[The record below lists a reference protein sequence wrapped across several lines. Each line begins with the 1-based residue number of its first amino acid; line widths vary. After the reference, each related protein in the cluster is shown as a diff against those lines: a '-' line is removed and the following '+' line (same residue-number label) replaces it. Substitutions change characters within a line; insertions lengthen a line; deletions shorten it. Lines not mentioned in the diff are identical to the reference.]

1 MNKIKIEDAVGTVL
15 AHDMTRIVRGKF
27 KGVGFKKGYVV
38 QKEDIPELLKIGKRS
53 LYVLNLSKN
62 QLHEDDAALRIAKA
76 VSGNHLEWTQPREGK
91 TNIISKVDGLLKVD
105 IPNLL
110 KVNQL
115 DNIVLAT
122 LKNNFPCKK
131 GQIVA
136 ATRIIPLVIPSKN
149 IERLEKRAHKTAPI
163 LQVTQFKKMKVGAV
177 ITGSEIYNGLITD
190 DFDPTIGRKIQNFG
204 CTVVKKIIVSDE
216 IESISKAVLKL
227 KDFGCELIVTT
238 GGLSVDP
245 DDVTRQGVV
254 RAGSEISFYGSP
266 VLPGAMFMYALL
278 EGIPVLGLPAC
289 VFYSKQTV
297 FDLLFPR
304 ILAGEKILEEDI
316 ARMGHGGLCMDCKVC
331 HFPVCSFGR

>member
-1 MNKIKIEDAVGTVL
+1 MGDY
-15 AHDMTRIVRGKF
+15 F
-27 KGVGFKKGYVV
+27 F
-38 QKEDIPELLKIGKRS
+38 
-53 LYVLNLSKN
+53 
-62 QLHEDDAALRIAKA
+62 
-76 VSGNHLEWTQPREGK
+76 
-91 TNIISKVDGLLKVD
+91 
-105 IPNLL
+105 
-110 KVNQL
+110 
-115 DNIVLAT
+115 
-122 LKNNFPCKK
+122 
-131 GQIVA
+131 
-136 ATRIIPLVIPSKN
+136 RIIPAKN
-149 IERLEKRAHKTAPI
+149 IERLEKRTHKTAPI

-190 DFDPTIGRKIQNFG
+190 DFDPTIDRKIQNFG
-204 CTVVKKIIVSDE
+204 CTVVKKIIVSDD

-227 KDFGCELIVTT
+227 KAFGCELIVTT

-245 DDVTRQGVV
+245 DDVTRQGIV
-254 RAGSEISFYGSP
+254 RAGAAISFYGSP
-266 VLPGAMFMYALL
+266 VLPGAMFIYALL